1 MKKSTLLVL
10 AVILIPIIIMGS
22 LAMAGASNY
31 PQHEEETEGT
41 GSEDNTTEGLEI
53 IVPIESIN
61 SLAPMTFDA
70 VELERMTL

>member
-31 PQHEEETEGT
+31 PQHEEENEGT
-41 GSEDNTTEGLEI
+41 GLEENTTEGLEI
-53 IVPIESIN
+53 IMPMENIS
-61 SLAPMTFDA
+61 SLVPMTFDA
-70 VELERMTL
+70 VDLERMTL